1 MGGGGGGGG
10 GGGVG
15 GGGGGGGGGAG
26 NFIQVTPEEKLAIE
40 RLKDLGFPEALVI
53 QVRMSVW

>member
-1 MGGGGGGGG
+1 MGGGG